1 MGKLNFKDCNF
12 FYDTAIFDLKP
23 ENDILKIFYDFTVM
37 KKKDATIKIFL
48 NTIFIQNLVLNFELD
63 KKAAITLEIRMGEQ
77 NFTYKTISF
86 DSLKK
91 AKIALVDINP
101 YTSAIYMTIK
111 NNGTT
116 GNITLKNRVEDNS

>member
-1 MGKLNFKDCNF
+1 MGKLNFKDCKF
-12 FYDTAIFDLKP
+12 FYDNSIFDLKA

-48 NTIFIQNLVLNFELD
+48 NTIFIQDLVLNFELD

-77 NFTYKTISF
+77 NFTYRTISF

-91 AKIALVDINP
+91 AKISLVDINP
-101 YTSAIYMTIK
+101 YTSAIYITIK

-116 GNITLKNRVEDNS
+116 GNITLKK